1 MNMTEERQEKFEKVV
16 RQRQTNMTVILE
28 NVHDPHNIGAVIRSC
43 DAVGIKELYLLHS
56 VPDLVRDRVVV
67 NKQTSTGAR
76 KWVDTFLFK
85 DTEACF
91 AHIRS
96 KYDKVYGTHMS
107 AEAVGMHDLDM
118 TESIAFLFGNEKEGL
133 TEEALSHCDG
143 NFLIPMKGMVQSLNI
158 SVACA
163 VTLFEALR
171 QREINGNYSDK
182 PVISETQQSELLDNY
197 KKRHITKWKGKQITE
212 L

>member
-1 MNMTEERQEKFEKVV
+1 MTPERQAKFEKVV

-28 NVHDPHNIGAVIRSC
+28 NVHDPHNIGAVLRTC
-43 DAVGIKELYLLHS
+43 DAVGIKELYILHS
-56 VPDLVRDRVVV
+56 RPELVRDKVVV

-76 KWVDTFLFK
+76 KWVDVYLFK
-85 DTEACF
+85 DIDACF
-91 AHIRS
+91 KHIRS

-107 AEAVGMHDLDM
+107 EEAVTMHDIDM
-118 TESIAFLFGNEKEGL
+118 TQSIAFLFGNEKEGL
-133 TEEALSHCDG
+133 TKEALSYCDG

-171 QREINGNYSDK
+171 QREEKGHYGDQ
-182 PVISETQQSELLDNY
+182 PVSSKEEQSQLLTTY
-197 KKRHITKWKGKQITE
+197 LQRHESKWKGKEIIE